1 MAVNTQTGGGL
12 TLRIYTIMRRQHP
25 TNRTDLE
32 DYDRSKAATI
42 AAVTL
47 SLVATMMASDVTKA
61 GEAAPLSVAL
71 PASIAPLSSVAEPQT
86 DASDKNRAPATFG
99 PAQEVVQKFTA
110 IGSSDLSNSP
120 ASARSLGAMVAAYDS
135 APALDEEGKCLAGAV
150 YFESKGESLAGQL
163 AVARVVI
170 NRARSGRF
178 AQSLCGVVYQ
188 PGQFSFVRGRSMPT
202 INTGNREWQQA
213 AAIARI
219 AMDNNWNN
227 PAEGALYFHAR
238 RVSPGW
244 NRPRV
249 ATIDN
254 HIFYR

>member
-1 MAVNTQTGGGL
+1 MIV
-12 TLRIYTIMRRQHP
+12 
-25 TNRTDLE
+25 
-32 DYDRSKAATI
+32 RSKAATI
-42 AAVTL
+42 AAV
-47 SLVATMMASDVTKA
+47 SLAAVVTMMASDVTMA
-61 GEAAPLSVAL
+61 GETAALS
-71 PASIAPLSSVAEPQT
+71 PSTASETAPIAFSSVPQT
-86 DASDKNRAPATFG
+86 DMQDTNRATPNFG
-99 PAQEVVQKFTA
+99 PAQEVVQKFAT
-110 IGSSDLSNSP
+110 IGTSDLSNMP
-120 ASARSLGAMVAAYDS
+120 ASARSLGAMVAAFDS
-135 APALDEEGKCLAGAV
+135 APALDEEGRCLAGAV

-178 AQSLCGVVYQ
+178 AQSLCGVVFQ
-188 PGQFSFVRGRSMPT
+188 PGQFSFVRGRAMPA
-202 INTGNREWQQA
+202 INSNSRNWQEA
-213 AAIARI
+213 AAIAKI
-219 AMDNNWNN
+219 ALENSWEN